1 MKALLENKKYQFI
14 ILLFIGVFIKYLI
27 TLLSFK
33 SVIWLVAPVNFF
45 IEIAT
50 GNSAIKTDDGFLYQD
65 FIISFECSAIHFFN
79 ICFISLWAILLF
91 RFSFIKSGL
100 IAIIASYCITLFANT
115 NRILLFLSEMSVF
128 INNILQ
134 DAQFT
139 HHFIGGIV
147 FCFWLFIASFFTY
160 KITIR

>member
-1 MKALLENKKYQFI
+1 MKFM
-14 ILLFIGVFIKYLI
+14 I
-27 TLLSFK
+27 TLLDFK

-45 IEIAT
+45 IEIVT

-65 FIISFECSAIHFFN
+65 YIISFECSAIHFFN

-91 RFSFIKSGL
+91 RFSFIKSGV
-100 IAIIASYCITLFANT
+100 IAILASYVITLFANT
-115 NRILLFLSEMSVF
+115 NRILLFLSEMSVLMNP
-128 INNILQ
+128 ISQ
-134 DAQFT
+134 DTQFT

-147 FCFWLFIASFFTY
+147 FCFWLLFASLFTY